1 MEEGYDD
8 HRGGAVMIRLEN
20 INKLYEGDTYKIQA
34 LQDITLTIGEGEFVS
49 IMGRSG
55 SGKTTLLN
63 ILGFLDTATSGTFLF
78 GGKDVSHISGKNL
91 WRYRRE
97 NIGFVFQNFA
107 LIDHNTVLENVIL
120 PLQAMNVSRREAV
133 KKADRLLDRMGIA
146 EMKHKYPSQIS
157 GGQKQRVA
165 IARALVADPKII
177 LADEPTGALDADTAE
192 EIMQIFQEIYAQ
204 GKTVVIVTHDDKIA
218 AKTNRLIRLEKGT
231 IVEDKPLAGER
242 GKL

>member
-1 MEEGYDD
+1 
-8 HRGGAVMIRLEN
+8 MIRLEN

-63 ILGFLDTATSGTFLF
+63 IIGFLDTATSGTFLF

-192 EIMQIFQEIYAQ
+192 EIMQIFQEIHAQ

-218 AKTNRLIRLEKGT
+218 AKTNRLIWLEKGT

-242 GKL
+242 GTL

>member
-1 MEEGYDD
+1 
-8 HRGGAVMIRLEN
+8 MIRLEN

-34 LQDITLTIGEGEFVS
+34 LLDITLTIGEGEFVS

-78 GGKDVSHISGKNL
+78 DGKDVSHISSKNL

>member
-1 MEEGYDD
+1 
-8 HRGGAVMIRLEN
+8 MIRLEN

-63 ILGFLDTATSGTFLF
+63 IIGFLDTATSGTFLF

-192 EIMQIFQEIYAQ
+192 EIMQIFQEIHAQ
-204 GKTVVIVTHDDKIA
+204 GKTIVIVTHDDKIA

-242 GKL
+242 GTL

>member
-1 MEEGYDD
+1 
-8 HRGGAVMIRLEN
+8 MIRLEN

-63 ILGFLDTATSGTFLF
+63 IIGFLDTATSGTFLF
-78 GGKDVSHISGKNL
+78 GGKDVSHISSKNL

-107 LIDHNTVLENVIL
+107 LIDHNMVLENVIL

-133 KKADRLLDRMGIA
+133 KKADHLLDRMGIA

-192 EIMQIFQEIYAQ
+192 EIMQIFQEIHAQ

-242 GKL
+242 GTL